1 MEWKLLNSS
10 LFQVHSSMKPFL
22 CNLCDSKFA
31 RISHLNRHTRTHT
44 GERPFDCDRCGKTFA
59 RQDKLKVCLRQI
71 FCILANT
78 IVSGGH
84 RRRTKAL
91 LFPRLQGISTGA
103 ASPYILYIYSMYM
116 YNCTL
121 YTTVHC
127 TLYNVYMEYNIDQM
141 KLLYWISWI
150 YCVSYF

>member
-116 YNCTL
+116 YIVHYSTL
-121 YTTVHC
+121 YIVQCVHGVQC
-127 TLYNVYMEYNIDQM
+127 WPNEAVILKRKVYN
-141 KLLYWISWI
+141 
-150 YCVSYF
+150 CVSYF

>member
-91 LFPRLQGISTGA
+91 VPLLP
-103 ASPYILYIYSMYM
+103 IY
-116 YNCTL
+116 CT
-121 YTTVHC
+121 YTPCTCTIVHC
-127 TLYNVYMEYNIDQM
+127 TLQYIVHCTMCTWSTILTKWSCYIEKKSIQLCIVFLKQKM
-141 KLLYWISWI
+141 L
-150 YCVSYF
+150 